1 MHSLPLTAQDASSRS
16 DPPVESVC
24 KPLPDGLSRLD
35 ELPALAANPRRL
47 LARIQ
52 ARSYAGML
60 HVIERFA
67 DGAAPTGG
75 TAGAIALPAYDW
87 LRRLELAAAAG
98 TPNGYR
104 FVVPL
109 DFMAQAAHASPAWAR
124 HALALAFALQA
135 QAHYRASI
143 EPDDALCGC
152 WRALFLE
159 NWRRVAPRAVQE
171 EHAWTREDLMLE
183 AAARSAAVEQL
194 LALVAA
200 LDAAVQSQA
209 AADAACFLASA
220 RRRGAP
226 ARAVRAL
233 LLRAYRWQYV
243 GIGIEE
249 ARFVARLQALLD
261 AGQLRRLRHALAPL
275 LAAVR

>member
-1 MHSLPLTAQDASSRS
+1 M
-16 DPPVESVC
+16 
-24 KPLPDGLSRLD
+24 PDGLSRLD
-35 ELPALAANPRRL
+35 ELPALAAKPRRL
-47 LARIQ
+47 LARLQ

-67 DGAAPTGG
+67 EGAASSGGPDGA
-75 TAGAIALPAYDW
+75 TAQPAHDW
-87 LRRLELAAAAG
+87 LRRLECASSPG
-98 TPNGYR
+98 MPNGYR

-109 DFMAQAAHASPAWAR
+109 DLMAQAAQASPAWAR

-143 EPDDALCGC
+143 EPDDALCGR

-171 EHAWTREDLMLE
+171 ERAWMREDQGLD
-183 AAARSAAVEQL
+183 AAARSAAVEHL

-209 AADAACFLASA
+209 AADVASFLAST
-220 RRRGAP
+220 RLYGAP
-226 ARAVRAL
+226 APAVRAL
-233 LLRAYRWQYV
+233 LQRAYRWQYV
-243 GIGIEE
+243 GIGVQE
-249 ARFVARLQALLD
+249 ARFVARLQSLLD
-261 AGQLRRLRHALAPL
+261 AGQLRRMRNALAPL